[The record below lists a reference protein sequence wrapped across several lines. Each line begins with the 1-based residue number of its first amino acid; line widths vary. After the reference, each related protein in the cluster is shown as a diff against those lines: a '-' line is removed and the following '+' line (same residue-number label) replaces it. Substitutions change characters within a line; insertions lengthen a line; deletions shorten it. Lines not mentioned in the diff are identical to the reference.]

1 MLDDRFLNEDANVL
15 ENLSILAN
23 LCQLSSFF
31 MNQEQLSNDDIM
43 RALDYQDSHILAQI
57 LENQKLILERLD
69 KLEKIWYNIN
79 IGKDT

>member
-69 KLEKIWYNIN
+69 KLEKI
-79 IGKDT
+79 